1 MRLLW
6 PQARK
11 WSGLYSYSRGART
24 GHGWCELFTVWSLQ
38 HFCKEYSAIVCGH
51 AVITCHSL
59 LIDTWFTVHKPT
71 LPLTFHKIII
81 INAHIPLVRFV
92 AQHVLQQIYNKF
104 GKWSLTLN
112 RWQQYIFHVTVLLEK
127 ENHKVTETRQKK
139 CLSKTWYDSVEE
151 NTKRFGL
158 SQEDTKFGTNGQEKS
173 TGNCVSSVNQRWSLK
188 CHICSCMAADSY
200 RLWKYTFDLCKIIL
214 NWNKKVKNK

>member
-6 PQARK
+6 LQARK
-11 WSGLYSYSRGART
+11 WSGLYSYSCGART

-112 RWQQYIFHVTVLLEK
+112 RWQQYIFHVTVLMEK
-127 ENHKVTETRQKK
+127 ENELKLDRRNVCRKLGMIVWRRILKDLDCPKK
-139 CLSKTWYDSVEE
+139 TQSLEQMDRK
-151 NTKRFGL
+151 
-158 SQEDTKFGTNGQEKS
+158 
-173 TGNCVSSVNQRWSLK
+173 NQRATVW
-188 CHICSCMAADSY
+188 AASIRD
-200 RLWKYTFDLCKIIL
+200 DH
-214 NWNKKVKNK
+214 